1 MFLLKALATLQ
12 KKQTTPTGSL
22 PPGRRKVVGGP
33 QCLDVGAPSIQYIA
47 FNT

>member
-22 PPGRRKVVGGP
+22 PPGPAQGGWGP
-33 QCLDVGAPSIQYIA
+33 PVPGRWGPKYTIHCV
-47 FNT
+47 